1 MAVPEAPAQI
11 TLDGTLGPHGPLEGP
26 DYLISDAMGEQV
38 GGNLFHSFGEFNV
51 HTGESATFDG
61 PGTVENIIGRVTGGS
76 ASLINGLVSSAIPG
90 ADLFLINPSGVLF
103 GPDAFLDISG
113 SFYASTAGYLRLGE
127 SGRFDAVHPATSLLS
142 IAAPSAFGFPDGRP
156 EGIAVEG
163 SFLHV
168 PEGEILSLVGG
179 DIRIEEG
186 TLYTEEGDIGIASIA
201 SGGEALL
208 DGHGIRLE
216 CSSQGSIE
224 LSGYSYMSVAGSGR
238 AGIFIRGGRFVVRD
252 SMVSSMVEGDDAAG
266 CIDIRVQDEVRITEA
281 GEITSFGID
290 EGRGSAIVI
299 DAASVVIE
307 DDGSIN
313 SACDG
318 QARGGDI
325 TITAGES
332 VHVAGGY
339 YAESG
344 IYAWT
349 EGEGD
354 AGCLTIS
361 SPSVTVADN
370 AVISGVTYGEG
381 AGPSIAV
388 QAETVVLDGGGTI
401 ENCSYG
407 PGRGGDIDIQ
417 SSGDTFISGYGDY
430 RSGIYAQAYDEGDAG
445 GISLDCG
452 LLSISRE
459 GIITGETD
467 EYADGRGADIAVS
480 VQQLKITEGG
490 AISVATYGP
499 GKGGEVRIQAE
510 ESVLIAHPGEFSST
524 GIGAET
530 WGPGDA
536 GSITIAAPLVTIAD
550 GGEVSGIT
558 QAEGRGADVLIDAG
572 RVSITDG
579 YVTSSC
585 LEGASGDS
593 GDIVIR
599 ASEHVLVSSL
609 AESGDSVSGIFSMTG
624 GHGDAGGISVSAPA
638 VRVENGAE
646 IGASTAFGTGR
657 AGDIRL
663 STGSLEITDGG
674 RINSSSEGAGQ
685 GGMISMNSTESVRI
699 DGGRVMAIAGDAGDA
714 GGIETVSP
722 CLDLSDEGVIET
734 LASGEGAGQAGEIR
748 INVGEMS
755 LTGGGMINSS
765 TLGVGRGGD
774 IGIVA
779 SGSASIS
786 AGDDP
791 GHHTGIFS
799 MAGAEGDAGGIRVF
813 TPSLRLEG
821 HGSWIMASTVGSGRG
836 GEILLDAGRLHIYN
850 GAHIMAD
857 SGGTGDAGAIRIRVT
872 DIVYCEHGLVT
883 TEALRA
889 EGGDIRID
897 GDPLLHLIHGGI
909 TATVT
914 GGSGNGGNIDMQ
926 ARSAVL
932 EKGRIIANAEGGRG
946 GNIRIVSGLFIA
958 SPESMVS
965 ASSRLGIDGVVEI
978 DAPCIDLGIHMVSLP
993 GSFRDLGAFLPRMC
1007 IRRDEK
1013 EKSSFLIRPG
1023 SVPPSPTDFLQGL

>member
-1 MAVPEAPAQI
+1 MPPEAPAQI

-26 DYLISDAMGEQV
+26 DYLITHAMGEQV

-51 HTGESATFDG
+51 HTGETATFTG
-61 PGTVENIIGRVTGGS
+61 PGSVENIIGRVTGGS
-76 ASLINGLVSSAIPG
+76 ASLIDGLVSSAIPG
-90 ADLFLINPSGVLF
+90 ADLFLINPSGMLF
-103 GPDAFLDISG
+103 GPNALLDISG

-127 SGRFDAVHPATSLLS
+127 SGRFDAAHPATSLLS
-142 IAAPSAFGFPDGRP
+142 IAPPSAFGFPDGMP

-163 SFLHV
+163 SFLQV
-168 PEGEILSLVGG
+168 PEGETLSLVGG

-186 TLYTEEGDIGIASIA
+186 ILYTEEGGIGIASVA

-208 DGHGIRLE
+208 EGHDIRLE
-216 CSSQGSIE
+216 SSSLGSIE
-224 LSGYSYMSVAGSGR
+224 LAGYSYVSVAGSGG
-238 AGIFIRGGRFVVRD
+238 AGIFIRGGRFVVSD
-252 SMVSSMVEGDDAAG
+252 SMVSAMVEGDEAEG

-290 EGRGSAIVI
+290 EGRGSPIVI
-299 DAASVVIE
+299 DAGRVVIE

-318 QARGGDI
+318 QALGGDI
-325 TITAGES
+325 AITAGES
-332 VHVAGGY
+332 IRVTGGD

-344 IYAWT
+344 IYTWT

-354 AGCLTIS
+354 AGSLTIS
-361 SPSVTVADN
+361 SPSVTVTDD
-370 AVISGVTYGEG
+370 AVISGGTYDEG
-381 AGPSIAV
+381 AGPRIAV
-388 QAETVVLDGGGTI
+388 QADTVVLDGGGTI

-407 PGRGGDIDIQ
+407 SGRGGDIAIQ
-417 SSGDTFISGYGDY
+417 SSGETSISGYGEY

-445 GISLDCG
+445 DISLDCG
-452 LLSISRE
+452 SLAIIRE

-467 EYADGRGADIAVS
+467 EYAYGRGADIAIS
-480 VQQLKITEGG
+480 VQQLEITEGG

-499 GKGGEVRIQAE
+499 GRGGEVRIQAE
-510 ESVLIAHPGEFSST
+510 ESVFIAHPGEFSSP

-530 WGPGDA
+530 WGSGDA
-536 GSITIAAPLVTIAD
+536 GLIAIETPLLTIAD

-558 QAEGRGADVLIDAG
+558 QAEGTGAYVLIDAG

-585 LEGASGDS
+585 LEGASGNS
-593 GDIVIR
+593 GGIVIR
-599 ASEHVLVSSL
+599 ASEQVLISSL

-624 GHGDAGGISVSAPA
+624 GHGDAGGISVSAPV

-657 AGDIRL
+657 AGDIAL
-663 STGSLEITDGG
+663 STGSLEIAEGG
-674 RINSSSEGAGQ
+674 RINSSSEGTGQ
-685 GGMISMNSTESVRI
+685 GGMISMNSAESIRI
-699 DGGRVMAIAGDAGDA
+699 EGGRIMALADDDGDAGR
-714 GGIETVSP
+714 IEIVSP
-722 CLDLSDEGVIET
+722 CLVVSDGGAIET
-734 LASGEGAGQAGEIR
+734 LASGQGIGQAGEIL
-748 INVGEMS
+748 IDVGCLL
-755 LTGGGMINSS
+755 LTDGGMINSS
-765 TLGVGRGGD
+765 TLGAGRGGD
-774 IGIVA
+774 IGIRA
-779 SGSASIS
+779 SGSASIL

-799 MAGAEGDAGGIRVF
+799 MAAAEGDAGDIGVSA
-813 TPSLRLEG
+813 PSLRLEG
-821 HGSWIMASTVGSGRG
+821 DGSCIMASTVGNGRG
-836 GEILLDAGRLHIYN
+836 GEIRVDAGRLHIYN
-850 GAHIMAD
+850 GAQIMAD

-872 DIVYCEHGLVT
+872 DIVHCEHGLVT
-883 TEALRA
+883 TEASAA

-897 GDPLLHLIHGGI
+897 GGPLLHLIHGGI

-932 EKGRIIANAEGGRG
+932 EKSRIIANAEGGRG

-958 SPESMVS
+958 SPESTVS
-965 ASSRLGIDGVVEI
+965 ASSRLGIDGLVEI
-978 DAPCIDLGIHMVSLP
+978 DAPCIDVGSHMVSL
-993 GSFRDLGAFLPRMC
+993 
-1007 IRRDEK
+1007 
-1013 EKSSFLIRPG
+1013 
-1023 SVPPSPTDFLQGL
+1023 